1 MSERRSA
8 RNTCASVLMFSRSC
22 YYYRVNNNNNR
33 GGYGNT
39 RNWSLN
45 AHCSYCLTIKTMPT
59 TSTHAQP
66 HIHTH
71 SITISYKLVI
81 FVNDGR
87 PTHTRTCIY
96 EINNNM
102 VMRCERQRRLYIRTM
117 TMMIMSFPYTPRIR
131 LTCCAATPDD
141 TRKRYS
147 SQLQMRD
154 PEAVAESMN
163 QIENVRK
170 NSAQWL
176 DGTEWQ

>member
-71 SITISYKLVI
+71 SFTISYKTCNI
-81 FVNDGR
+81 R
-87 PTHTRTCIY
+87 QRWAPHTHTRTHIRTCIY

-117 TMMIMSFPYTPRIR
+117 TMMIMSFPYTPHIR

-141 TRKRYS
+141 TRKR
-147 SQLQMRD
+147 
-154 PEAVAESMN
+154 
-163 QIENVRK
+163 
-170 NSAQWL
+170 
-176 DGTEWQ
+176 